1 MIKFNRINCANSIN
15 FTYTSHFRYKSAD
28 EFITMRFYALVFLFY
43 QISEIFFLA
52 ALSHSLSYQS
62 HRQLSVY
69 YAQLCANSKDTFS
82 VGFMLP
88 RLCTYVR
95 EKFLP

>member
-1 MIKFNRINCANSIN
+1 MIKYNRINSANSMN

-43 QISEIFFLA
+43 QISEIFFPA
-52 ALSHSLSYQS
+52 ALSLTLSYQS
-62 HRQLSVY
+62 RRQLSVY
-69 YAQLCANSKDTFS
+69 YTQLCAISKHIFS

-88 RLCTYVR
+88 RLCSR
-95 EKFLP
+95 EKRSP